1 MMISAEVIETS
12 VTITDSVTNS
22 REYSYLE
29 DQTTPSK
36 GSLLFKLFTV

>member
-1 MMISAEVIETS
+1 MISAEVIETS
-12 VTITDSVTNS
+12 VAFTDNLLSTS

-36 GSLLFKLFTV
+36 GSLMFKLFTV